1 MDLKQENW
9 ILSIALSTHPKEVDE
24 VATRRFKEYFLRQ
37 QFGLLAMASELN
49 LFEMDFED
57 TAEAGLVASHDVK
70 RAVASSKSY
79 AVEMANQI
87 DVGGKIDL
95 ESKSSAEAVGTKND
109 EQLTDILNFSS
120 ARTDQVLAKQRPM
133 ASAHIK
139 NQIGIQS
146 C

>member
-1 MDLKQENW
+1 
-9 ILSIALSTHPKEVDE
+9 
-24 VATRRFKEYFLRQ
+24 
-37 QFGLLAMASELN
+37 MASELN

-95 ESKSSAEAVGTKND
+95 DSKSSAEAVGTKND
-109 EQLTDILNFSS
+109 EQLY
-120 ARTDQVLAKQRPM
+120 RAKQSK
-133 ASAHIK
+133 AK
-139 NQIGIQS
+139 QNKL
-146 C
+146 